1 VVRYLQTNIIRV
13 GCSAGSFLGSPRALS
28 DNFLFHLW
36 GHDEP
41 DAGAVRVS
49 DLRRWE
55 KRKRRKGLAPRQNY
69 NLQRDDRRDE
79 IYHAHFQK
87 AKKAR
92 AKVET
97 GASEGTQ
104 FW

>member
-1 VVRYLQTNIIRV
+1 MPLCHPLRSHAEGFFLHLEAHLLDRKFPISNLPFLLLDLGGSIRLLENVVRYLQTNIIRV

-49 DLRRWE
+49 DLRR
-55 KRKRRKGLAPRQNY
+55 
-69 NLQRDDRRDE
+69 
-79 IYHAHFQK
+79 
-87 AKKAR
+87 
-92 AKVET
+92 
-97 GASEGTQ
+97 
-104 FW
+104 